1 MLFNSHEFV
10 FGFLPVVL
18 AGFWI
23 LGALNRSYAAL
34 LWLLL
39 ASLFF
44 YAFWRL
50 TDLWVLLA
58 SIAFNYLLSRAIVR
72 TRTHGKNPKG
82 QLIVG
87 IALNLALLGYFK
99 YSAFFVQNLDY
110 LTPQN
115 WTIQAI
121 ALPLGI
127 SFFTF
132 QQIAFLIEAARGEF
146 DEPDFLRYSSVVTFF
161 PHLIAGPIINYQN
174 VISQFKRPG
183 AFRPDQRLIALGVS
197 IFVLGLAKKVLL
209 ADTVAG
215 RADWTFDAALRGEQL
230 SFLEAWIGA
239 LSYTLQLYFDFS
251 GYSDMAIGL
260 ALLFGI
266 RLPINFN
273 SPYKAHNI
281 VEFWRRWHITLSYF
295 LRDYLYIPLGG
306 NRRGPIR
313 NLYNLM
319 ITMLLGGLWHGAG
332 WTFICWGAVH
342 GLYILIHRAWTA
354 LKRWM
359 GFNAPPSLLGGLMGR
374 ALTFGAVVIAW
385 VFFRAGSMD
394 AALRVLGAMFP
405 FDQIAFSQQDWQT
418 KFENALGATQGRSIL
433 WETILPMLLVVFVA
447 PNTQEWVGYGPH
459 QEATPPGRKWMHALS
474 TKPLHAMAMACLLFV
489 ALSQMSKVSVFLYFN
504 F

>member
-10 FGFLPVVL
+10 FGFLPVAL

-23 LGALNRSYAAL
+23 LGAVNRSHAAL

-39 ASLFF
+39 SSLFF
-44 YAFWRL
+44 YAYWRFA
-50 TDLWVLLA
+50 DLWVLLA

-72 TRTHGKNPKG
+72 RTAAGKNPKG
-82 QLIVG
+82 HLVVG

-99 YSAFFVQNLDY
+99 YSAFFVQNLESI
-110 LTPQN
+110 THEN

-121 ALPLGI
+121 VLPLGI

-132 QQIAFLIEAARGEF
+132 QQIAFIIQATRGEF
-146 DEPDFLRYSSVVTFF
+146 DEPHLLRYSSVVTFF
-161 PHLIAGPIINYQN
+161 PHLIAGPIINYHD
-174 VISQFKRPG
+174 VLSQFKRPG
-183 AFRPDQRLIALGVS
+183 AFRPDQRLIAMGVS
-197 IFVLGLAKKVLL
+197 IFVLGLSKKVLL
-209 ADTVAG
+209 ADSVAG
-215 RADWTFDAALRGEQL
+215 GADWTFDRALQGERL

-273 SPYKAHNI
+273 SPYKASNI
-281 VEFWRRWHITLSYF
+281 VEFWRCWHITLSCF

-306 NRRGPIR
+306 NRRGPTR
-313 NLYNLM
+313 SCCNLM

-332 WTFICWGAVH
+332 WTFVCWGAIH

-359 GFNAPPSLLGGLMGR
+359 GFNPRPSLFGGLMGR
-374 ALTFGAVVIAW
+374 ALTFGSVVIAW
-385 VFFRAGSMD
+385 VFFRAASMD
-394 AALRVLGAMFP
+394 TALAVLGAMFA
-405 FDQIAFSQQDWQT
+405 FDQIALSQQDWRT
-418 KFENALGATQGRSIL
+418 TFENALSARQGRSIL
-433 WETILPMLLVVFVA
+433 LMILPMLLVVFVA

-459 QEATPPGRKWMHALS
+459 PETTPPGRKWMHALS
-474 TKPLHAMAMACLLFV
+474 TKPVHAMAIACLLFV
-489 ALSQMSKVSVFLYFN
+489 ALSQVSKVSVFLYFN

>member
-1 MLFNSHEFV
+1 MLFNSQEFV
-10 FGFLPVVL
+10 FGFLPFAL

-23 LGALNRSYAAL
+23 LGTLNRSHAAL
-34 LWLLL
+34 VWLLL

-44 YAFWRL
+44 YAAWRF

-58 SIAFNYLLSRAIVR
+58 SIAFNYLLSRVIVR
-72 TRTHGKNPKG
+72 RRAASKNPTG
-82 QLIVG
+82 YLIIG

-99 YSAFFVQNLDY
+99 YSVFLVQNLDY
-110 LTPQN
+110 VTHEN

-121 ALPLGI
+121 VLPLGI

-132 QQIAFLIEAARGEF
+132 QQIAFIIEAARGEF
-146 DEPDFLRYSSVVTFF
+146 DEPHFLRYSSVVTFF
-161 PHLIAGPIINYQN
+161 PHLIAGPIINYHD

-183 AFRPDQRLIALGVS
+183 AFRPDERLIAMGVS

-215 RADWTFDAALRGEQL
+215 RADWTFDAALQGERL
-230 SFLEAWIGA
+230 SFVDAWIGA

-281 VEFWRRWHITLSYF
+281 IDFWRCWHITLSCF

-306 NRRGPIR
+306 NRRGAIR
-313 NLYNLM
+313 NCCNLM

-332 WTFICWGAVH
+332 WTFICWGAIH
-342 GLYILIHRAWTA
+342 GIYILIHRAWTA
-354 LKRWM
+354 VKGWI
-359 GFNAPPSLLGGLMGR
+359 GFNTRPSLFGGLMAR
-374 ALTFGAVVIAW
+374 ALTFGSVVIAW
-385 VFFRAGSMD
+385 VFFRAPSMD
-394 AALRVLGAMFP
+394 TAFAVLGAMFP
-405 FDQIAFSQQDWQT
+405 FEWIGLPEQNWQSR
-418 KFENALGATQGRSIL
+418 FDDRFL
-433 WETILPMLLVVFVA
+433 WTTILPMLLVVFVA
-447 PNTQEWVGYGPH
+447 PNTQEWVGYGLRSH
-459 QEATPPGRKWMHALS
+459 TSPPGRKWMHLLS
-474 TKPLHAMAMACLLFV
+474 MKPIHAMAMACLLV
-489 ALSQMSKVSVFLYFN
+489 VVLSRVSRMTVFLYFN

>member
-1 MLFNSHEFV
+1 VLFNSHEFV
-10 FGFLPVVL
+10 FGFLPVAL
-18 AGFWI
+18 AGFWV
-23 LGALNRSYAAL
+23 LGALNRSHAAL

-50 TDLWVLLA
+50 ADLWVLLA
-58 SIAFNYLLSRAIVR
+58 SIALNYLFSRAIVR
-72 TRTHGKNPKG
+72 RRAHGKNPKG

-183 AFRPDQRLIALGVS
+183 AFRPDQRLIAFGVS

-209 ADTVAG
+209 ADTVGG

-230 SFLEAWIGA
+230 SFMEAWIGA

-281 VEFWRRWHITLSYF
+281 VEFWRRWHITLSCF

-332 WTFICWGAVH
+332 WTFICWGAIH
-342 GLYILIHRAWTA
+342 GFYILIHRTWTA

-359 GFNAPPSLLGGLMGR
+359 GFNAPPSLLGGLIGR
-374 ALTFGAVVIAW
+374 ALTFGSVVIAW
-385 VFFRAGSMD
+385 VFFRAASMD
-394 AALRVLGAMFP
+394 TALRVLGAMFP

-418 KFENALGATQGRSIL
+418 TFGSALGARQGRLIL
-433 WETILPMLLVVFVA
+433 LETILPMLLVVFVA
-447 PNTQEWVGYGPH
+447 PNTQEWVGYRPH
-459 QEATPPGRKWMHALS
+459 QEATPRAGSGCMPYRPSRSMQWLWPAYCSSH
-474 TKPLHAMAMACLLFV
+474 
-489 ALSQMSKVSVFLYFN
+489 
-504 F
+504 

>member
-1 MLFNSHEFV
+1 MLFPSHEFV
-10 FGFLPVVL
+10 FGFLPFAL

-23 LGALNRSYAAL
+23 LGALNRSHAAL

-44 YAFWRL
+44 YAFWRVS
-50 TDLWVLLA
+50 DLWVLLA
-58 SIAFNYLLSRAIVR
+58 SITVNYLLSRAIVHR
-72 TRTHGKNPKG
+72 RANGKNPKG
-82 QLIVG
+82 HLLVG
-87 IALNLALLGYFK
+87 IALNLALLAYFK
-99 YSAFFVQNLDY
+99 YSAFLLQNLDY
-110 LTPQN
+110 LTRED

-121 ALPLGI
+121 VLPLGI

-132 QQIAFLIEAARGEF
+132 QQIAFIIEAARGEF
-146 DEPDFLRYSSVVTFF
+146 DEPDFFRYSSVVTFF
-161 PHLIAGPIINYQN
+161 PHLIAGPIINYHD

-183 AFRPDQRLIALGVS
+183 AFRPDQRLIAMGVS

-215 RADWTFDAALRGEQL
+215 RSDWTFNAALQGERL
-230 SFLEAWIGA
+230 SFMDAWIGA

-281 VEFWRRWHITLSYF
+281 VEFWRCWHITLSCF

-306 NRRGPIR
+306 NRGGPAR
-313 NLYNLM
+313 NFYNLM
-319 ITMLLGGLWHGAG
+319 MTMLLGGLWHGAG

-342 GLYILIHRAWTA
+342 GFYIMIHRAWTA
-354 LKRWM
+354 LKRRM
-359 GFNAPPSLLGGLMGR
+359 GFNAPPSLLASLMGR
-374 ALTFGAVVIAW
+374 ALTFGSVVIAW
-385 VFFRAGSMD
+385 VFFRAPSMD
-394 AALRVLGAMFP
+394 TAFAVLGAMFP
-405 FDQIAFSQQDWQT
+405 FDWVALSEQNWQT
-418 KFENALGATQGRSIL
+418 KFDDRFL
-433 WETILPMLLVVFVA
+433 WTTILPMLLIVFVA
-447 PNTQEWVGYGPH
+447 PNTQEWVGYKPH
-459 QEATPPGRKWMHALS
+459 PEAIPQGRKWMHALS
-474 TKPLHAMAMACLLFV
+474 TRPVHAMAMACLLV
-489 ALSQMSKVSVFLYFN
+489 VVLSRVSKMSVFLYFN

>member
-1 MLFNSHEFV
+1 MLFNSHEFI
-10 FGFLPVVL
+10 FGFLPFAL
-18 AGFWI
+18 GGFWI

-34 LWLLL
+34 VWLLL
-39 ASLFF
+39 ASIFF
-44 YAFWRL
+44 YASWRL

-58 SIAFNYLLSRAIVR
+58 SLAFNYTFSRAIVR
-72 TRTHGKNPKG
+72 RRAAGANPKG
-82 QLIVG
+82 YLVVG
-87 IALNLALLGYFK
+87 IALNLLLLGYFK
-99 YSAFFVQNLDY
+99 YSIFLIQNVNSI
-110 LTPQN
+110 TGEN

-121 ALPLGI
+121 LLPLGI

-132 QQIAFLIEAARGEF
+132 QQIAFIIEAARGEF
-146 DEPDFLRYSSVVTFF
+146 DEPHLLRYSTVVTFF
-161 PHLIAGPIINYQN
+161 PHLIAGPIINYN
-174 VISQFKRPG
+174 DVISQFKRPG
-183 AFRPDQRLIALGVS
+183 AFSPDARLIAMGVS
-197 IFVLGLAKKVLL
+197 IFVFGLAKKVLL

-215 RADWTFDAALRGEQL
+215 RADWTFDAALRGERL
-230 SFLEAWIGA
+230 SFLDAWIGA

-281 VEFWRRWHITLSYF
+281 VEFWRCWHITLSCF

-313 NLYNLM
+313 SGCNLM

-342 GLYILIHRAWTA
+342 GLYILMHRLWIEV
-354 LKRWM
+354 KRRI
-359 GFNAPPSLLGGLMGR
+359 GLNAPLLFGPLMSR
-374 ALTFGAVVIAW
+374 ALTFVCVVVAW
-385 VFFRAGSMD
+385 VFFRAASID
-394 AALRVLGAMFP
+394 SAFAVLGAMFP
-405 FDQIAFSQQDWQT
+405 FNQLSLSAQNWGTEFDDGF
-418 KFENALGATQGRSIL
+418 L
-433 WETILPMLLVVFVA
+433 WKAILPMLLVVFFA

-459 QEATPPGRKWMHALS
+459 PERIPAGRKWMHALS
-474 TKPLHAMAMACLLFV
+474 IKPVHAMAMACLLFV
-489 ALSQMSKVSVFLYFN
+489 VLSRMHKMTVFLYFN